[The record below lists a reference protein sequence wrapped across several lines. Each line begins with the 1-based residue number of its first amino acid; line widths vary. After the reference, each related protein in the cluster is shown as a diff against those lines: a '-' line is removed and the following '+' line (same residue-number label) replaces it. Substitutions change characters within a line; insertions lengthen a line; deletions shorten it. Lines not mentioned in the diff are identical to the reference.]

1 MDTSIFL
8 AKLIGPIMLMAGIFV
23 VIYPKRINSLG
34 KEFLA
39 SGALLFMSSI
49 ITLTAGLSI
58 VNSHNIWALN
68 WRGLITAIGWIAV
81 IAGGARMLLPD
92 AMISIGD
99 VMLENRMVITVPGIL
114 MALIGVYLSYQGY
127 LG

>member
-34 KEFLA
+34 QEFLA